1 MHNSGLP
8 IRGSVRAAGGD
19 VDALCP
25 EGRGL
30 TFPGFVNPEFGTI
43 YEPLSAAS
51 RGVPSRRRSK
61 KERGTNVAY
70 KKVCERQSNATAK
83 RLHPER
89 MPYKTDRGE
98 NLNKRAGVK
107 KPKKRRVLLRLS
119 LNQPIE
125 RFRQN
130 HARHEIGMGIF
141 WLALATICGALG
153 WVLLSILL
161 K

>member
-1 MHNSGLP
+1 MNHFP
-8 IRGSVRAAGGD
+8 RQPRRPEKK
-19 VDALCP
+19 AL
-25 EGRGL
+25 
-30 TFPGFVNPEFGTI
+30 
-43 YEPLSAAS
+43 
-51 RGVPSRRRSK
+51 K
-61 KERGTNVAY
+61 KVRGTNVAY
-70 KKVCERQSNATAK
+70 KNVCKRQSNSTDQ

-89 MPYKTDRGE
+89 MPYETDRGE

-119 LNQPIE
+119 LSQPIE

-130 HARHEIGMGIF
+130 HARHEIGMGIL
-141 WLALATICGALG
+141 WLALATMCGALG